1 MRKLNKDRT
10 VNVVP
15 LQKEQNECLLQRKI
29 NVEQRLMEC
38 ASDPIP
44 VKQVQQLLGQF
55 RSLPLSSPR
64 KHRRPFP
71 EFHQADSLRRPKRQ
85 AKHRTQ
91 IQPAS
96 ATAFFELAPYA
107 EIAERGICCE
117 SAKVPFQIHHQYIT
131 QINSQ

>member
-55 RSLPLSSPR
+55 RSLPLSSP
-64 KHRRPFP
+64 P
-71 EFHQADSLRRPKRQ
+71 E
-85 AKHRTQ
+85 TQ
-91 IQPAS
+91 KTISRISSGRFTSAS
-96 ATAFFELAPYA
+96 QKTGEA
-107 EIAERGICCE
+107 
-117 SAKVPFQIHHQYIT
+117 
-131 QINSQ
+131 